1 MGLLVASESG
11 DCAVDLRP
19 RRTGRPGW
27 RAGVRHSAAS
37 RLCAAALAGGVW
49 GLVSDGHLA
58 QNRSMTGFDDV
69 WARIE
74 RHAGQ
79 TFTTATGLP
88 FTYRVP
94 GDYIKVIRD
103 GREINRSL
111 SRTNFLKAS
120 AAMPAAK
127 PSDIKESQ
135 GSAYTWAILMDRRI
149 RGAAW

>member
-1 MGLLVASESG
+1 MSS
-11 DCAVDLRP
+11 
-19 RRTGRPGW
+19 
-27 RAGVRHSAAS
+27 
-37 RLCAAALAGGVW
+37 
-49 GLVSDGHLA
+49 
-58 QNRSMTGFDDV
+58 FDDV

-120 AAMPAAK
+120 AAMPAAR